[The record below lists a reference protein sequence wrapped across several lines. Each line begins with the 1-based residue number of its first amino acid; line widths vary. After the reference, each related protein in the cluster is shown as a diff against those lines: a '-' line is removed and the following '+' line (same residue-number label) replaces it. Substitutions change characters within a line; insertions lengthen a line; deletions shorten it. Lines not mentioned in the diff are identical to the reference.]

1 MIKGVS
7 RSLFSKLTYNGNAAP
22 TQTNLS
28 FQNRLI
34 NKAINADNSLS
45 GITARSNRSFNG
57 LDTLGPSAPDKVKD
71 AWTKAEEETGA
82 NGYGMNSEGK
92 LTQIT
97 ILFAMSIEK
106 MANGGGQDI
115 LGSTVDSAKAVFQRA
130 LERLGIPQN
139 DKEKKEQLF
148 YEAFLRFLD

>member
-7 RSLFSKLTYNGNAAP
+7 RSLFSKLTYNGNASP

-97 ILFAMSIEK
+97 IL
-106 MANGGGQDI
+106 